1 MIIAR
6 IPFLNTAP
14 FFHFLS
20 QRWLNQHTWVEASPR
35 DLGEL
40 ARQGK
45 ADAGIFSLVDAWTL
59 VESGDFEFLGD
70 LGIAGFGPI
79 GSILLFGAEDAKK
92 LEGQAVAVT
101 PQTATTSRLLEIWL
115 RHKVGLKK
123 VSFVPQGQASQATL
137 LIGDD
142 ALMRREFLA
151 PHQPQPIDL
160 CEAWQAWTGLPFV
173 FARWAVRKDL
183 PEAEKR
189 DLRGA
194 ILSALEL
201 ALDDLEDVAR
211 RASEDHGLSPETVTK
226 YLLGIRYKLD
236 EQDQAGMKL
245 FRQYLEENGGLK
257 KPLA

>member
-45 ADAGIFSLVDAWTL
+45 ADAGIFSLVDAWNL
-59 VESGDFEFLGD
+59 VESGEFEFLGD
-70 LGIAGFGPI
+70 LGIAGLGPI
-79 GSILLFGAEDAKK
+79 GSILLFGTDNAAS
-92 LEGQAVAVT
+92 LEGQTVAVT
-101 PQTATTSRLLEIWL
+101 PQTATTSRLLDIWL
-115 RHKVGLKK
+115 SKKLGLKNVK
-123 VSFVPQGQASQATL
+123 FVAQDQPSQATL
-137 LIGDD
+137 LIGDE
-142 ALMRREFLA
+142 ALLRREFLA
-151 PHQPQPIDL
+151 PHQPKPIDL

-173 FARWAVRKDL
+173 FARWAVRRDL
-183 PEAEKR
+183 PEAAKR

-194 ILSALEL
+194 ILSAVEL
-201 ALDDLEDVAR
+201 ALDDLEDVAQK
-211 RASEDHGLSPETVTK
+211 ASEDHGLSPETVMK
-226 YLLGIRYKLD
+226 YLSGIRYKLD
-236 EQDQAGMKL
+236 EKDHEGMKL
-245 FRQYLEENGGLK
+245 FRQYLDESGGLK